1 MNYLLGC
8 FCTDSG
14 VWGRAPSRRRRA
26 RWFLNSKVHSNYFKL
41 PKIYKLRTQ
50 PLVSCVVVIVI
61 LTLGV
66 PPAAPSTLK
75 LLQINKIYVF
85 N

>member
-1 MNYLLGC
+1 MIFKL
-8 FCTDSG
+8 
-14 VWGRAPSRRRRA
+14 
-26 RWFLNSKVHSNYFKL
+26 KVHPSYFKL

-50 PLVSCVVVIVI
+50 PLVSCDVVIVI

-66 PPAAPSTLK
+66 PLAAKGELDLLIIFELQSTLK
-75 LLQINKIYVF
+75 LLQITKLYVL